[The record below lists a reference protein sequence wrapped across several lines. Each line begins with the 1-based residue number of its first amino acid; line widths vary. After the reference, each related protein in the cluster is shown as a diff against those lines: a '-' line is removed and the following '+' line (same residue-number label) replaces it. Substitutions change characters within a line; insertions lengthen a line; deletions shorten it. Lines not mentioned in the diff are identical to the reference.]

1 MDANLLI
8 QAGIAA
14 LIEGRDLNR
23 MQAREIMGTIMEGS
37 ASQAQIGSL
46 LTALRIKGET
56 VEEITGFAEAMR
68 GFSTHVVTERSQLLD
83 TCGTGGSGI
92 HKFNISTASAIIS
105 SAASVRVAKHGNRS
119 ASGRA
124 GSADVLEALGVNIHL
139 NAEQAVQCLESIG
152 ICFLF
157 AQIYHP
163 SMKHAAVPRKEL
175 GFRTVFNMLG
185 PLTNPAGADRQLMG
199 IYDRDK
205 TEIVANV
212 LKELGSKRALIVSSL
227 DGLDEISI
235 SAPTQVS
242 ELKNG
247 AVTTYEITPQE
258 LGLSTHPLED
268 VLGGDAAENA
278 AIITGVLQGGLNP
291 YRDIVLA
298 NAGACIYVA
307 GLADT
312 LKEGVDKARTVVDS
326 GAALLKLEQLKAMT
340 KELDYVS

>member
-1 MDANLLI
+1 
-8 QAGIAA
+8 G
-14 LIEGRDLNR
+14 
-23 MQAREIMGTIMEGS
+23 
-37 ASQAQIGSL
+37 
-46 LTALRIKGET
+46 
-56 VEEITGFAEAMR
+56 
-68 GFSTHVVTERSQLLD
+68 
-83 TCGTGGSGI
+83 GTGGSGI

-139 NAEQAVQCLESIG
+139 NAEQARQCLDSIG

-163 SMKHAAVPRKEL
+163 SMKHAAAPRKEL

-205 TEIVANV
+205 TQTIAHV
-212 LKELGSKRALIVSSL
+212 LKELGSKRAMIVSSL

-247 AVTTYEITPQE
+247 VVTTYEITPQE
-258 LGLSTHPLED
+258 LGLSTHPLEN

-278 AIITGVLQGGLNP
+278 AIITGVLQGDVNP

-312 LKEGVDKARTVVDS
+312 LQEGVEQAKAVVDS